1 MSTASCPLCGETYL
15 SAATVCADCRVALV
29 LDPLE
34 SEPLEPGGA
43 ADPDGDRSEPPEA
56 VAVGDVVGDVDGGE
70 DADTASVAADPEWPE
85 GDDEVGYELDDW
97 PQRDR
102 DALTAALRTERIVH
116 EWRDGEVVVPERWAD
131 VAEELIDAIDHPDA
145 LHPEDED
152 SDDGGAE
159 LLSALYVATDVLSG
173 DPGASG
179 AVIEVLEL
187 APTLA
192 GQAPPYGVDGGT
204 WTAVKEQVVTIA
216 ELLEADADEDEVRA
230 AAASARGLLRPLV

>member
-29 LDPLE
+29 LDPLDPLDQE
-34 SEPLEPGGA
+34 HEGEP
-43 ADPDGDRSEPPEA
+43 DPE
-56 VAVGDVVGDVDGGE
+56 VGDESGRGTADEAGGDVE
-70 DADTASVAADPEWPE
+70 ATASPGLAEGDWPE

-97 PQRDR
+97 PQQDR
-102 DALTAALRTERIVH
+102 DALTAALRSERIAH

-145 LHPEDED
+145 LDAEDD
-152 SDDGGAE
+152 VADDGGAE
-159 LLSALYVATDVLSG
+159 LLSALYVATDILSG

-192 GQAPPYGVDGGT
+192 ASSPPYGVDGGT
-204 WTAVKEQVVTIA
+204 WASVREQVATIA
-216 ELLEADADEDEVRA
+216 ELLEADEDDDEVRA
-230 AAASARGLLRPLV
+230 AAASVRGLLRPLV